1 LIALG
6 YNGRGVAMATAM
18 GGIIARRIAGE
29 APDSLDMPVTA
40 ITPMRLHAF
49 WPLAVQG
56 TIAWGRLR
64 DRLGV

>member
-1 LIALG
+1 
-6 YNGRGVAMATAM
+6 MATAM
-18 GGIIARRIAGE
+18 GEIIARRIAGE